1 MVQLYC
7 KPAQKATDNLFNSYS
22 RKSSLQWRISS
33 IFYKCIWAICERDYI
48 NTTTMKNFKESV
60 NKLNTKKVL
69 TRQQLKGI
77 TGEQLKRA
85 ANEQGSLQ
93 DQCMT

>member
-1 MVQLYC
+1 
-7 KPAQKATDNLFNSYS
+7 
-22 RKSSLQWRISS
+22 
-33 IFYKCIWAICERDYI
+33 
-48 NTTTMKNFKESV
+48 MKNFKESV

-93 DQCMT
+93 DQCMTWCVTWRGSF